1 MTVPILPPGAPGD
14 WDRRALLLAS
24 VARQLL
30 DEIHVEELA
39 TDYGMPPGP
48 ERNLKRDR
56 TLDRIRNGVTA

>member
-1 MTVPILPPGAPGD
+1 
-14 WDRRALLLAS
+14 